1 LGQKKKI
8 SIYCI
13 SFFPPDF
20 KGLFPNPLTPK
31 GCIVRLKSHF
41 LYPESI
47 FFKGGGEDST
57 QGLFS
62 LMSLS
67 FLVEPGS
74 TLKGSLFTSS
84 LTQGELAGQTQ
95 TRLSLVPR
103 LNDFPLEVPGEEN
116 YEEI

>member
-1 LGQKKKI
+1 
-8 SIYCI
+8 
-13 SFFPPDF
+13 
-20 KGLFPNPLTPK
+20 
-31 GCIVRLKSHF
+31 
-41 LYPESI
+41 
-47 FFKGGGEDST
+47 
-57 QGLFS
+57 
-62 LMSLS
+62 MSLS